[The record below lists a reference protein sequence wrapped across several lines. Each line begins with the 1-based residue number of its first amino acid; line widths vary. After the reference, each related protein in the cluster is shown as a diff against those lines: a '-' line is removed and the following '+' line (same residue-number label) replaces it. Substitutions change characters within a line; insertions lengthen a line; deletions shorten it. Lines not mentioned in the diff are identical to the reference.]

1 MAKKPLEVL
10 TESMFYLLMALDREE
25 RCGAEIAAYIDR
37 KTRGRVAMG
46 PGTLYALLG
55 RFLEEKLIE
64 ETEGAPGR
72 RRSYRLTERG
82 RQMYRQELDRLRAC
96 VADAESEMRALPAG
110 EEASHVTEDTAALSV
125 PDRPGPAPDLAG
137 G

>member
-64 ETEGAPGR
+64 ETDSALGR

-96 VADAESEMRALPAG
+96 AADG
-110 EEASHVTEDTAALSV
+110 EEEF
-125 PDRPGPAPDLAG
+125 R
-137 G
+137 